1 MNNQQAINLSY
12 PPLFHSASD
21 LAMLV
26 ILVGFVGFAL
36 WMLFAWSKVEAQHGH
51 TAGCAFALI
60 CIAVIVVLMTVAAGG
75 VTAIQAAYPGQ

>member
-1 MNNQQAINLSY
+1 MNNPQQVSVSY
-12 PPLFHSASD
+12 PPLFHNASD

-26 ILVGFVGFAL
+26 ILAGFVGFAL

-60 CIAVIVVLMTVAAGG
+60 CIVVIVVLMAVATGG
-75 VTAIQAAYPGQ
+75 MTAIQAAYPGQ